1 MTKST
6 GYASQ
11 AQFSVPE
18 VLVNTLAVHYADR
31 LAAAREARKRGTGVV
46 GRIGNTVPT
55 ELVLACGWIPV
66 LVAADM
72 GTPTPTADVYMEPVI
87 APETRSLFELALN
100 GSYQDF
106 ELLVL
111 SRPYAHLYYYLKE
124 VLRQG
129 KARRLPPLWMYDLMQ
144 SQRDAVRAYNW
155 DRTRA
160 LVERLESLAGVE
172 LTDTRLRAAIDS
184 TNGVRRLQHELL
196 DRRWRGEVSGVD
208 ALRAIGAGYF
218 MAPDDYAQT
227 LAEYL
232 AELSPIGAL
241 EARPHLLV
249 LPSEPLSH
257 THLHQALEDAGG
269 LVVAEDD
276 GWGSRAP
283 GNDVPRTGSALE
295 GIFLKY
301 WSDSP
306 TQHVY
311 PAEAREAWFTEHA
324 ARQDV
329 DGVVFYLPPS
339 DHQLGWDYPRLH
351 AWLNHQ
357 GKPSLLI
364 REDASTDRGRV
375 SISERAKDWL
385 ETLR

>member
-1 MTKST
+1 MSLST
-6 GYASQ
+6 REPPALQ
-11 AQFSVPE
+11 QNTA
-18 VLVNTLAVHYADR
+18 VNTLAAHYEDR
-31 LAAAREARKRGTGVV
+31 FAAAREARKHGTGVV
-46 GRIGNTVPT
+46 GRIGNTVPA
-55 ELVLACGWIPV
+55 ELVLACGWVPV
-66 LVAADM
+66 LVAAEM
-72 GTPTPTADVYMEPVI
+72 GALAPTADVYMEPVI

-100 GSYQDF
+100 GNYQDF
-106 ELLVL
+106 ELLIL

-124 VLRQG
+124 VFRQG
-129 KARRLPPLWMYDLMQ
+129 KARRLPRLWMYDLIQ

-160 LVERLESLAGVE
+160 LVERFESLAGVE
-172 LTDTRLRAAIDS
+172 LTEMRLRVAIDS
-184 TNGVRRLQHELL
+184 TNRVRRLQQKLL

-227 LAEYL
+227 LAHYV

-241 EARPHLLV
+241 QGRPRLLV

-257 THLHQALEDAGG
+257 IHLHEALEDAGV

-276 GWGSRAP
+276 WWGSRAP
-283 GNDVPRTGSALE
+283 GANIPRTGSALE

-301 WSDSP
+301 WSDTA
-306 TQHVY
+306 TQQVY

-324 ARQDV
+324 ARPDV

-339 DHQLGWDYPRLH
+339 DHQLGWDYPRLL
-351 AWLNHQ
+351 AWLNQ
-357 GKPSLLI
+357 RDKPSLLI

-375 SISERAKDWL
+375 SISERAKGWL